1 MKYILPEASCFGLTN
16 LWEPRH
22 PLYIHHTAELI
33 SWRMVLEERKKSK
46 EGDTGCPKPEKS

>member
-1 MKYILPEASCFGLTN
+1 MADPTEV
-16 LWEPRH
+16 
-22 PLYIHHTAELI
+22 HHTAELI